1 MVNYVLGPFFL
12 VLCMIA
18 YQSALMSRKLPCSKN
33 VVVVRLTHLF
43 ELLNGDFVKY
53 SLTEADE
60 NDPKKI
66 KEMLVKGRD
75 LKRQADKTEKDIVE
89 IEKRIELLK
98 SKRKCR

>member
-1 MVNYVLGPFFL
+1 M
-12 VLCMIA
+12 
-18 YQSALMSRKLPCSKN
+18 
-33 VVVVRLTHLF
+33 VVRLTHLF

>member
-1 MVNYVLGPFFL
+1 M
-12 VLCMIA
+12 
-18 YQSALMSRKLPCSKN
+18 
-33 VVVVRLTHLF
+33 
-43 ELLNGDFVKY
+43 LNGDFVKY
-53 SLTEADE
+53 SLTAADE

>member
-1 MVNYVLGPFFL
+1 M
-12 VLCMIA
+12 
-18 YQSALMSRKLPCSKN
+18 
-33 VVVVRLTHLF
+33 RLTHLV

-53 SLTEADE
+53 SLTAADE

-75 LKRQADKTEKDIVE
+75 LKLQAGKTEKDIVE

>member
-1 MVNYVLGPFFL
+1 MVV
-12 VLCMIA
+12 C
-18 YQSALMSRKLPCSKN
+18 
-33 VVVVRLTHLF
+33 LTHLF

>member
-1 MVNYVLGPFFL
+1 M
-12 VLCMIA
+12 
-18 YQSALMSRKLPCSKN
+18 
-33 VVVVRLTHLF
+33 VVRLTHLF

-66 KEMLVKGRD
+66 KEMLVKDRD

>member
-1 MVNYVLGPFFL
+1 M
-12 VLCMIA
+12 
-18 YQSALMSRKLPCSKN
+18 
-33 VVVVRLTHLF
+33 VVRLTHLF

-98 SKRKCR
+98 GKRKCR

>member
-1 MVNYVLGPFFL
+1 M
-12 VLCMIA
+12 
-18 YQSALMSRKLPCSKN
+18 
-33 VVVVRLTHLF
+33 RLTHLV

-53 SLTEADE
+53 SLTAADE